1 LLAGTEPTKVY
12 EYKRGDYFGEI
23 ALLKN
28 QKRAANVVAQT
39 DVIVVSMDRDSF
51 KRLLGPLEDILR
63 RNFHKYEKYMN
74 D

>member
-1 LLAGTEPTKVY
+1 MLAGTEPTKVY

-39 DVIVVSMDRDSF
+39 DVTVVSMDRDSF

>member
-1 LLAGTEPTKVY
+1 MLAGTEPVKVY

-28 QKRAANVVAQT
+28 QKRAANVIAQT
-39 DVIVVSMDRDSF
+39 DVTVVSMDRDSF

>member
-1 LLAGTEPTKVY
+1 MLAGTEPTKVY